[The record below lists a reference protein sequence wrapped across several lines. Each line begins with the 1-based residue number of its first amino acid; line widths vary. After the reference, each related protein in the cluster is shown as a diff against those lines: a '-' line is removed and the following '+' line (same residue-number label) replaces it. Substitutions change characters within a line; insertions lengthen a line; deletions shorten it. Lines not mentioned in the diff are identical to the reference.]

1 MQEDGPMG
9 LQTVNQ
15 LRSNYIIMPQ
25 RGYLFV
31 TGPTLLASNLI
42 RLKNL
47 QLTGKLV
54 SEELMLGI
62 HASKRSGIGIEFEQY
77 RHYEPGDD
85 PKRIDWKLFAR
96 TEKHLIRESSTE
108 SDRQIR
114 FLLDLSGSMNYA
126 ENGVSRLQYAQIL
139 LASLAYL
146 GYVQN
151 DQMSLYTLQNGSIQ
165 TTVAAGTSSSG
176 KQAFQ
181 KILVGLEKTVAGG
194 AWSPANQPGMKFW
207 EFQSKARQQI
217 IFVTDLLQVND
228 EWIDLIKSLAGPK
241 REIAV
246 FQILGDQE
254 TDFDLKG
261 LYRFKD
267 LETGREIEL
276 DAESVRDTFK
286 ESAGNYLKKLKNDL
300 QIPHVHLVQAKL
312 SDPLGRV
319 LKAFLT
325 KRKG

>member
-1 MQEDGPMG
+1 MK
-9 LQTVNQ
+9 
-15 LRSNYIIMPQ
+15 
-25 RGYLFV
+25 
-31 TGPTLLASNLI
+31 GPTLLASNLI

-62 HASKRSGIGIEFEQY
+62 HASKRSGIGVEFEQY

-96 TEKHLIRESSTE
+96 TNKHLIRESSTE
-108 SDRQIR
+108 SDRQVR
-114 FLLDLSGSMNYA
+114 FVLDLSGSMNYA

-151 DQMSLYTLQNGSIQ
+151 DQMSLYTLQTGSVQ
-165 TTVAAGTSSSG
+165 TVVAAGASSSG

-194 AWSPANQPGMKFW
+194 TWFPVDHHSLKFP
-207 EFQSKARQQI
+207 EFQSRNTEQF
-217 IFVTDLLQVND
+217 IFVTDLLQVGE
-228 EWIDLIKSLAGPK
+228 EWLNFIKSLASPR
-241 REIAV
+241 REIVV

-254 TDFDLKG
+254 MDFNLKG
-261 LYRFKD
+261 FYRFKD

-276 DAESVRDTFK
+276 DAESVREKFM
-286 ESAGNYLKKLKNDL
+286 ESSGSYLKKLKEDL
-300 QIPHVHLVQAKL
+300 QIPYVHLVQARL
-312 SDPLGRV
+312 SDPLGMV
-319 LKAFLT
+319 LKSFLT